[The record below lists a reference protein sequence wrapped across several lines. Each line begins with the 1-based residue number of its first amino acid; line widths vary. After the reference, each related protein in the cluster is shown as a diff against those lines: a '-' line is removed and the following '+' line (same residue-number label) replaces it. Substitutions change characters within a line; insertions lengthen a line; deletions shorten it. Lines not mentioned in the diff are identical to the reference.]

1 MSKTILVIEDNFEIR
16 EGTAEILSLTGEY
29 EMLTAADGKE
39 GIDLALKYQP
49 DLILCDI
56 MMPELDGY
64 GVLYMLGKNQSTAD
78 IPFIFL
84 TAKSERADIRKAM
97 EMGAD
102 DYLTKPF
109 DDIELLNAVE
119 SRFRKRE
126 KRLASQTT
134 DASSE
139 GSSLQL
145 NEDEQN
151 YLLQELVKKA
161 RVKSLKKK
169 QHIYEA
175 GDTPLFIFYLLKG
188 KIRSFLMYQDG
199 RELSTGIHISDSFL
213 GYEALL
219 LNEAYSDNAEV
230 LEDCEIALI
239 PKEHF
244 FELLYNKPAIAGKFI
259 TLLSGNIREK
269 EEQML
274 GFAYDTVR
282 KRVANA
288 LVNVA
293 EKSMS
298 PNKEGGRNDD
308 EIVIRISRDDLAALA
323 GTANETISRML
334 ADFKDEKLITKKG
347 NAIVIPSVKKLKAVR

>member
-1 MSKTILVIEDNFEIR
+1 MAKTILIIEDNFEIR
-16 EGTAEILSLTGEY
+16 EGAAEVLSLTGDY
-29 EMLTAADGKE
+29 EIITAPDGKV
-39 GIDLALKYQP
+39 GVDLAIKHRP

-64 GVLYMLGKNQSTAD
+64 GVLYMLNKNETTSD

-84 TAKSERADIRKAM
+84 TAKSERADVRKAM

-109 DDIELLNAVE
+109 DDIELINAIE

-126 KRLASQTT
+126 KISANNGTRGGLHLS
-134 DASSE
+134 
-139 GSSLQL
+139 
-145 NEDEQN
+145 EDEQN
-151 YLLQELVKKA
+151 YLLKDLVKDA
-161 RVKSLKKK
+161 RIKVFKKK
-169 QHIYEA
+169 QSIYSV
-175 GDTPLFIFYLLKG
+175 GDSPVFVYYLLSG
-188 KIRSFLMYQDG
+188 KVRSFLFYQDG
-199 RELSTGIHISDSFL
+199 RELSTDIHISDTFF
-213 GYEALL
+213 GYETVL
-219 LNEAYSDNAEV
+219 LNEVYSDNAAA

-239 PKEHF
+239 PKERF
-244 FELLYNKPAIAGKFI
+244 FELLYNKPMIAGKFI
-259 TLLSGNIREK
+259 KLLSGNIREK

-293 EKSMS
+293 EKTT
-298 PNKEGGRNDD
+298 PTVGEEG
-308 EIVIRISRDDLAALA
+308 IVVRISRDDLATLA

-334 ADFKDEKLITKKG
+334 AEFKDEGLLVKERS
-347 NAIVIPSVKKLKAVR
+347 AIRIFSIEKLKGVKF